1 MALECYKALYIHNR
15 AETFLKGWVSANSLS
30 EEHRQQLL
38 TLYRQHVQQVNR
50 LHGGVNR
57 IDFSRTEPDTAL
69 NVMQVFLKMTYTD
82 NTQEEVVV
90 PMVQVDGE
98 WKMK

>member
-15 AETFLKGWVSANSLS
+15 AETFLKGRVSANSLN

-50 LHGGVNR
+50 LHSGVNR
-57 IDFSRTEPDTAL
+57 IDLSRAESDTAL
-69 NVMQVFLKMTYTD
+69 NVMQVFLKITYTD